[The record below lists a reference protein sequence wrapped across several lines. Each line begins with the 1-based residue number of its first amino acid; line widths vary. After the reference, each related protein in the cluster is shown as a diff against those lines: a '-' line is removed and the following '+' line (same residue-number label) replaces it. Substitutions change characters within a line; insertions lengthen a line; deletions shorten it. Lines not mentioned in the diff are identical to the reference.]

1 MIKNEYCLFGID
13 FNENKEQKELIH
25 EIYLD
30 PRRKPVVFC
39 EGAAGTGKTFT
50 ALAASLA
57 LVRNRGAKK
66 RYKTIYYIREPVE
79 IGHRLG
85 YLKGKQ
91 EDKYAP
97 YLGGL
102 LDNYRHLMAYTTDKD
117 EIALAA
123 KNIRKKT
130 DDTSDLPPEYAHL
143 PSDIVPLAPEFLRG
157 RSFEDAILI
166 VDEAQNM
173 TLDELQTAVTR
184 LGNNCKM
191 IILGS
196 LLQVDVNVEGEN
208 PFSLAYKILEPTGFV
223 SKVTLTKSERS
234 GFVAMFDEAFA
245 FYKNQCKKPAK

>member
-130 DDTSDLPPEYAHL
+130 DDASDLPPEYAHL

>member
-1 MIKNEYCLFGID
+1 MPKNDYILFGID
-13 FNENKEQKELIH
+13 FNENDEQKELIH
-25 EIYLD
+25 EIFLD
-30 PRRKPVVFC
+30 PKRRPVVFC
-39 EGAAGTGKTFT
+39 EGAAGTGKTF
-50 ALAASLA
+50 ASLAASLA

-66 RYKTIYYIREPVE
+66 KYKTIYYIREPVE

-85 YLKGKQ
+85 YLKGKE

-102 LDNYRHLMAYTTDKD
+102 VDNYRHLMNYGASK
-117 EIALAA
+117 EELAFA
-123 KNIRKKT
+123 SKNVRKKN
-130 DDTSDLPPEYAHL
+130 DEGNDLPPEYMRL

-191 IILGS
+191 VILGS
-196 LLQVDVNVEGEN
+196 PLQADVSFNGKN
-208 PFSLAYKILEPTGFV
+208 PFLLAYEILEPTGLV
-223 SKVTLTKSERS
+223 SKVVLKKPERS
-234 GFVAMFDEAFA
+234 GFVTLFDEAFVC
-245 FYKNQCKKPAK
+245 YKNLSKSKLK